1 MLECKD
7 RHFLSS
13 THKLYPQLWVPGPPE
28 LLGQGG
34 HKETVIAPELKPYV
48 PGAMPRLSEGHRGC
62 EMLWGRNCPW
72 NPPRT

>member
-1 MLECKD
+1 MLQCKD

-48 PGAMPRLSEGHRGC
+48 FPEPRQD
-62 EMLWGRNCPW
+62 
-72 NPPRT
+72 